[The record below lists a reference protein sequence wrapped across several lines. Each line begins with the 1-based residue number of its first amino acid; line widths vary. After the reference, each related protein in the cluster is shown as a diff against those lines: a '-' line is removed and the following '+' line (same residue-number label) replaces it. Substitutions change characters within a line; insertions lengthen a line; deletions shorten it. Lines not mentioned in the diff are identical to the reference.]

1 MENNRQFAHHMLK
14 EIHEQ
19 PRTVRDT
26 LAGQV
31 NDASG
36 TVTLTEFPLSIAE
49 LKSLAWLR
57 IVASGT
63 SRYAGLYGKYVIE
76 ELTGICV
83 DVDYAS
89 EFECRRSAFAPPL
102 TIVTSQ
108 SGETSDTLAALRKA
122 RQEGSRTLAIC
133 NVKESS
139 MMREADAALH
149 IKAGPE
155 LSVPSTKAFGGQLT
169 FMFLVALHL
178 AQARQSVPEQT
189 VGDYVLQ
196 LKKIPDKL
204 ESVLRLDRRCAEVA
218 DRYAGFIDF
227 IFFGRGAHYPIALD
241 GALKLKEAAYVHTE
255 GYPGGEFKHG
265 QITLFDD
272 QIVAVVSATCDV
284 GNPDSKAR
292 YRQSADSAAEMSA
305 LSSHLVALVTEGD
318 QRVSKMAKEAL
329 YIPEASDL
337 LSPLLEIV
345 PLELLAYH
353 LSIRRGLNPDRPRNL
368 SKAVTGRLRAT

>member
-1 MENNRQFAHHMLK
+1 MLK

-57 IVASGT
+57 IVASLT

-189 VGDYVLQ
+189 VGDYVLP

-204 ESVLRLDRRCAEVA
+204 ESVLRLDRRCAEL
-218 DRYAGFIDF
+218 RIDMRDLLISSF
-227 IFFGRGAHYPIALD
+227 L
-241 GALKLKEAAYVHTE
+241 
-255 GYPGGEFKHG
+255 
-265 QITLFDD
+265 
-272 QIVAVVSATCDV
+272 
-284 GNPDSKAR
+284 
-292 YRQSADSAAEMSA
+292 AAERTIQSRSMA
-305 LSSHLVALVTEGD
+305 LSS
-318 QRVSKMAKEAL
+318 
-329 YIPEASDL
+329 
-337 LSPLLEIV
+337 
-345 PLELLAYH
+345 
-353 LSIRRGLNPDRPRNL
+353 
-368 SKAVTGRLRAT
+368 